1 MADTESTIY
10 FQLLTSFL
18 KIGVHTENVLTFA
31 PRTFRFG
38 CIAVMGTNALNLMD
52 SIFNPGGMDFL
63 GSGVVAAVCFEKG
76 LKLCPRNLCFSLRQ
90 RMLALPFL
98 H

>member
-1 MADTESTIY
+1 MADTESSIY

-38 CIAVMGTNALNLMD
+38 CIAVMGTNAFNLMD
-52 SIFNPGGMDFL
+52 FNPGTMDFL
-63 GSGVVAAVCFEKG
+63 GSGVVAAICFEKG
-76 LKLCPRNLCFSLRQ
+76 FKPCLRNLCFSLRQ